1 MLLFGAKPTVN
12 TVFVEFMPI
21 VTAKCEGL
29 FFLVLFGF
37 NDVNVLRTGRN
48 VLGACPPIADND
60 VGPLTAVDMVLK
72 CMSKPVPLAR
82 ALAAP
87 PSTSI
92 EAKDDIPGVKQAA
105 NLSGGAE
112 RKAHVDGIRQR
123 PVPRHREMASQ
134 KLLIKNRSMID
145 DTIEREKKRRVK
157 V

>member
-72 CMSKPVPLAR
+72 YSRNSCCCAP
-82 ALAAP
+82 AAP
-87 PSTSI
+87 HPRPSKGTTY
-92 EAKDDIPGVKQAA
+92 QAS
-105 NLSGGAE
+105 NSSNPLGGGNG
-112 RKAHVDGIRQR
+112 AHARNSPASETQRWSEIVDKN
-123 PVPRHREMASQ
+123 HR
-134 KLLIKNRSMID
+134 
-145 DTIEREKKRRVK
+145 
-157 V
+157 